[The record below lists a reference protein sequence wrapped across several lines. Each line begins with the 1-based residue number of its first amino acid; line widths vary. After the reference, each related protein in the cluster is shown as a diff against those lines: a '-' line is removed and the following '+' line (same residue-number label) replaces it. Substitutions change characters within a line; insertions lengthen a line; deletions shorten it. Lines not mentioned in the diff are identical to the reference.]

1 MFGTSSIKDLVT
13 CSEYIEIGNIVVA
26 ENLMILKDLEL
37 PKCMILSLDSN
48 EKCSGDGLIFDEIKF
63 LSLKNF
69 SFKKIVAKE
78 CISASFTNCKNV
90 NIEAVS
96 GGTLIFNNCKNII
109 VSGKWQTITIINCD
123 VDYLHFENVDKFI
136 IKKSKIKFVQF
147 PKVVSKITFHDSE
160 CETCIVKVCG
170 RFAERNFKVN
180 IFEADRIDYD
190 SRRK

>member
-1 MFGTSSIKDLVT
+1 MFGTSSIKDLII
-13 CSEYIEIGNIVVA
+13 CSEYIEIGNIFVT
-26 ENLMILKDLEL
+26 NSLMILKDLEL
-37 PKCMILSLDSN
+37 PKCTILSLDSD

-69 SFKKIVAKE
+69 SFKKISAKE

-96 GGTLIFNNCKNII
+96 GGILIFNNCKNIT
-109 VSGKWQTITIINCD
+109 VGGKWQTITIINCD
-123 VDYLHFENVDKFI
+123 IDCLHFENVDKFI
-136 IKKSKIKFVQF
+136 IKKSKIRFMQF
-147 PKVVSKITFHDSE
+147 PKVVNKITFRDSE

-170 RFAERNFKVN
+170 RFAEKNFRTN
-180 IFEADRIDYD
+180 IFEADRIDCG